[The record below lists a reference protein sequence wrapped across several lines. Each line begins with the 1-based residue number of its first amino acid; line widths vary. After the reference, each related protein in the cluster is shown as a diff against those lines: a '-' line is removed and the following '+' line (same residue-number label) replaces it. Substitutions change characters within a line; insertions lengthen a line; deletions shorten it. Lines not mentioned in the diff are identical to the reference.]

1 MADLIAQR
9 DRKLGNF
16 VSAPAL
22 AEYAPRYREHFVLDR
37 EGGVLTVRLH
47 TTTDRRSGHGGC

>member
-1 MADLIAQR
+1 MIAQR
-9 DRKLGNF
+9 DRELGNF

-37 EGGVLTVRLH
+37 EGGVLTVRMH